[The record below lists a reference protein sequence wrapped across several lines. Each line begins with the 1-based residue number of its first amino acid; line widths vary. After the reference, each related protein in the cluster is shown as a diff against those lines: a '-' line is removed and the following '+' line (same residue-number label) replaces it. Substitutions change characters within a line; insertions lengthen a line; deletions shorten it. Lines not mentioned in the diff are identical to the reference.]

1 MNKIIWKLL
10 FILLWVI
17 IIAVSFSIDAWT
29 VNAKASFPAVT
40 YWTGIVLGLL
50 EGIVSIEVMNAY
62 KK

>member
-10 FILLWVI
+10 FILLWFI
-17 IIAVSFSIDAWT
+17 IIAISFIIDAWAA
-29 VNAKASFPAVT
+29 NAKASFPVVT
-40 YWTGIVLGLL
+40 YWIGIILGLL